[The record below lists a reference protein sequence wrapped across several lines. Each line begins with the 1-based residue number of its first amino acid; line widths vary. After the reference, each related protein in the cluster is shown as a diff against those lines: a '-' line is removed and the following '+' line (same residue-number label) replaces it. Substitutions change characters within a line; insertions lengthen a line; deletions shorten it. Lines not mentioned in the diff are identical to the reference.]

1 MELLLSFSIGIGL
14 SAACGYR
21 VFVPLLGMSIAAAQ
35 GHISLPEGM
44 QWISTQEA
52 LIAFAVA
59 TAAEIAAYYIPFV
72 DNMLDTIAAPAA
84 IAAGTIVMA
93 SFVTDMSPLL
103 KWGLAIIAGGGTA
116 GLFQGS
122 TTLIRGTS
130 TVVTAGMGNFAVT
143 SVETGIAIFL
153 TLLAL
158 LLPLTAG
165 IVVIALVTVALK
177 NIIRKRMKRS

>member
-1 MELLLSFSIGIGL
+1 MELFLSISIGIGL

-44 QWISTQEA
+44 QWISSQEA
-52 LIAFAVA
+52 LVAFSVA
-59 TAAEIAAYYIPFV
+59 TAAEIAAYYIPLI

-84 IAAGTIVMA
+84 ITAGTIVMA
-93 SFVTDMSPLL
+93 SFVTDVSPLL
-103 KWGLAIIAGGGTA
+103 KWSLAIIAGGGTA

-130 TVVTAGMGNFAVT
+130 TAVTAGMGNFAFT
-143 SVETGIAIFL
+143 SVETGIAILL

-158 LLPLTAG
+158 SLPLATA
-165 IVVIALVTVALK
+165 IVVLIMVILALK
-177 NIIRKRMKRS
+177 GIFRKLTA

>member
-1 MELLLSFSIGIGL
+1 MELFLSISIGIGL

-21 VFVPLLGMSIAAAQ
+21 VFVPLLGMSIAAAL

-44 QWISTQEA
+44 QWIGTGEA
-52 LIAFAVA
+52 LIAFAAA
-59 TAAEIAAYYIPFV
+59 TIVEIAAYYIPLI
-72 DNMLDTIAAPAA
+72 DNMLDAIAAPAA
-84 IAAGTIVMA
+84 VTAGTIVMA
-93 SFVTDMSPLL
+93 SFITDMSPLL

-130 TVVTAGMGNFAVT
+130 TTVTAGMGNFAVT
-143 SVETGIAIFL
+143 SVETGIAVFL

-165 IVVIALVTVALK
+165 IVVIVLVIIALK
-177 NIIRKRMKRS
+177 NIIRKVVTRA